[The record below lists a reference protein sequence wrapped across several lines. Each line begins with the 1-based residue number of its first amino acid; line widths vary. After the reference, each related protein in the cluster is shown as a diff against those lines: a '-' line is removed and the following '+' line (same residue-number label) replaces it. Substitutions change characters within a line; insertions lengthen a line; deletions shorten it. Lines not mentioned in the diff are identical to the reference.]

1 MENFD
6 QQSPLMRPLLQL
18 QEWEPLQSPL
28 PASCPLS
35 PGFLTSVLLTLGPDI
50 RQGREGYP
58 MHCRMFNSIPDL
70 YPLEL
75 AVTTLPP
82 RVVTIKNVSKH
93 CQVSPQRTKSPLLE
107 THCSNCTQCPSAC
120 KENGTVSSISLERSQ
135 HNNQDSKRKAPAEK
149 ETSSSI
155 ISCVSSI

>member
-58 MHCRMFNSIPDL
+58 MHCRMFNNIPDL

-75 AVTTLPP
+75 ADDDQKCLQTLP
-82 RVVTIKNVSKH
+82 S
-93 CQVSPQRTKSPLLE
+93 VSPEDKISPAGDPLL
-107 THCSNCTQCPSAC
+107 
-120 KENGTVSSISLERSQ
+120 
-135 HNNQDSKRKAPAEK
+135 
-149 ETSSSI
+149 
-155 ISCVSSI
+155 